1 MEIVDTIE
9 NLGSQG
15 WWLIHDVFL
24 DPIPHIHENPF
35 VCAMWESTK
44 CRPFIATEEG
54 QEAGFSFMS
63 YMITLAMMAPVIS
76 CSMGTGISILTGE
89 WARSGKATAFFQRE
103 RWITAVVL
111 VATSP
116 FMAYSYK
123 MLLEG
128 HWSGYIYHGWAK
140 GTLPGKLF
148 EVLIFNIVADT
159 WFYFVHR
166 LFHTFEW
173 LYKTSHYLHHS
184 AHPVNTYI
192 GNGGDFIELA
202 IQGEMQVF
210 FPPLFVP
217 INIRLFMLNAIFM
230 QAYTLFLHSGERI
243 RMPLHQ
249 VVIDPYE
256 HNIHHHYGFKN
267 YNFALYF
274 TWWDVLMGTHKASMP
289 AWEKERVAGSRKKV
303 VERTIA
309 TEKPL
314 GPLLLHT
321 VIECFACFRVFSFG
335 IFEESKIS
343 KASRVRA
350 MRGQAEG
357 SAGGVQNQ
365 AEVAKS
371 K

>member
-1 MEIVDTIE
+1 MASRRALAPLTNVLEKNDITF
-9 NLGSQG
+9 NKATLSPSSSHS
-15 WWLIHDVFL
+15 LSLSPCPLPIH
-24 DPIPHIHENPF
+24 P
-35 VCAMWESTK
+35 
-44 CRPFIATEEG
+44 
-54 QEAGFSFMS
+54 
-63 YMITLAMMAPVIS
+63 APG
-76 CSMGTGISILTGE
+76 CCQGTGISILTGE